1 MTTEMLKIDLP
12 KNQSSIIKVMG
23 VGGGGGN
30 AVNHMFKQGIK
41 GVDFIVCNT
50 DSQHLVISP
59 VPNKIQLGVQLTQ
72 GLGAGSIP
80 QVGRDAALEDIE
92 KVKEILSTN
101 TRMLFIT
108 AGMGGGTGTGAAPVI
123 AAAAKEMGIL
133 TVGIVTMPFS
143 FEGKKRL
150 DQADAGIQELKEHLD
165 TLLLI
170 SNDKLRA
177 CYSDLTWSE
186 SFAKADDVLTTA
198 AKGIAEIIT
207 KTGRINV
214 DFADIKTVMTKSGAA
229 LMGNGAAEGPDRAV
243 NAVVMALASPLLND
257 TSIKGAKNVLL
268 NITSGVE
275 EIRMDEISAIA
286 DHIQNEAGSN
296 VEIIWGLVNDESL
309 GNKINITLLATGF
322 DHKKTELVEFQP
334 AYKMANLEAQA
345 PKKTNVYDPY
355 GADNPAHQVSNTLK
369 TVDEPKI
376 APKSAPISDPGE
388 TTFSVRVLPGS
399 PKAPG
404 NEPKDQGVSRIR
416 KQEPT
421 LFPSLGLEPDST
433 DDIQAEKKKE
443 RDELLKALSQKIKTA
458 EGWKALEE
466 VPAYMRREVQLV
478 NTPHSSESQI
488 SRLSLNQDGD
498 RPAQIKSN
506 NSFLHDNVD

>member
-1 MTTEMLKIDLP
+1 MLKIDLP

-50 DSQHLVISP
+50 DSQHLIMSP
-59 VPNKIQLGVQLTQ
+59 VPNKIQLGVNLTQ

-80 QVGRDAALEDIE
+80 QIGREAALEDIE
-92 KVKEILSTN
+92 RVKEFLNTN

-133 TVGIVTMPFS
+133 TVGIVTMPFA

-150 DQADAGIQELKEHLD
+150 NQADAGIQELKEHLD
-165 TLLLI
+165 TLLMI
-170 SNDKLRA
+170 SNDKLSV
-177 CYSDLTWSE
+177 CYSSLSYSE

-207 KTGRINV
+207 QTGRINV

-229 LMGNGAAEGPDRAV
+229 LMGSGVAEGPDRAV
-243 NAVVMALASPLLND
+243 NAVMKALASPLLND
-257 TSIKGAKNVLL
+257 TNIKGAKNILL

-275 EIRMDEISAIA
+275 EILMDEISIIA
-286 DHIQNEAGSN
+286 EYIQNEAGSN
-296 VEIIWGLVNDESL
+296 ADIIWGLVNDESL
-309 GNKINITLLATGF
+309 GNKIYITLLATGF
-322 DHKKTELVEFQP
+322 DHKKTELIEFQP
-334 AYKMANLEAQA
+334 AYKLADIKTQV

-355 GADNPAHQVSNTLK
+355 GTVPSIHQTSNTLK
-369 TVDEPKI
+369 TADEPKI
-376 APKSAPISDPGE
+376 APKSAPIFDSDE
-388 TTFSVRVLPGS
+388 KTFSMRVLPGS

-404 NEPKDQGVSRIR
+404 SESKDLGVRRIR
-416 KQEPT
+416 KQEHT
-421 LFPSLGLEPDST
+421 LFPNLGFEPDST

-443 RDELLKALSQKIKTA
+443 RDERQKVLNQKIKTP
-458 EGWKALEE
+458 EGLKAVEE
-466 VPAYMRREVQLV
+466 EPAYKRREVQLV

>member
-1 MTTEMLKIDLP
+1 MLKIDLP

-50 DSQHLVISP
+50 DSQHLIISP
-59 VPNKIQLGVQLTQ
+59 VPNKIQLGVNLTQ

-80 QVGRDAALEDIE
+80 QVGRDAALEDIDR
-92 KVKEILSTN
+92 VKEILNTN

-143 FEGKKRL
+143 FEGRKRL
-150 DQADAGIQELKEHLD
+150 DQADAGIHELKEHLD

-207 KTGRINV
+207 QTGRINV

-229 LMGNGAAEGPDRAV
+229 LMGNGSAEGPERAL
-243 NAVVMALASPLLND
+243 NAVAKALASPLLND
-257 TSIKGAKNVLL
+257 TSIYGAKNVLL

-275 EIRMDEISAIA
+275 EILMDEISIIA
-286 DHIQNEAGSN
+286 DYIQNEAGSN
-296 VEIIWGLVNDESL
+296 ANIIWGLVNDESL
-309 GNKINITLLATGF
+309 GNKISITLLATGF

-334 AYKMANLEAQA
+334 AYKMVDNETQV
-345 PKKTNVYDPY
+345 PRKTNVYDLY
-355 GADNPAHQVSNTLK
+355 EADQSKNQSSNTLK
-369 TVDEPKI
+369 PAVEPKI
-376 APKSAPISDPGE
+376 APQSAPISDPDE
-388 TTFSVRVLPGS
+388 TSITARVLPGS
-399 PKAPG
+399 SKAPG
-404 NEPKDQGVSRIR
+404 RESKDQVVTRIR
-416 KQEPT
+416 KPEPT
-421 LFPSLGLEPDST
+421 LFPGLDYEPEAA
-433 DDIQAEKKKE
+433 DDMQAAKKKE
-443 RDELLKALSQKIKTA
+443 RNELLKAMSQKIKSPLGLQ
-458 EGWKALEE
+458 ELEE
-466 VPAYMRREVQLV
+466 EPAFVRRSVQLV